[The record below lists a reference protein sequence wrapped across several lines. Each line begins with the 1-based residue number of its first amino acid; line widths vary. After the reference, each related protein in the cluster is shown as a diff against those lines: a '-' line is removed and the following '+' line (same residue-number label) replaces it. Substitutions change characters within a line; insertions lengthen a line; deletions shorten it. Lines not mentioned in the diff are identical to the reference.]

1 MWPEKSRSEL
11 VNLHAN
17 KIQRYQ
23 SVDLSAMCL
32 LLEQSEIIHEEDMRH
47 TQVLFVRH
55 RVHGHLMIQN
65 DAWGHVLVMYLH
77 PHPHSNIYAFAS
89 RVA

>member
-1 MWPEKSRSEL
+1 
-11 VNLHAN
+11 
-17 KIQRYQ
+17 
-23 SVDLSAMCL
+23 
-32 LLEQSEIIHEEDMRH
+32 
-47 TQVLFVRH
+47 
-55 RVHGHLMIQN
+55 VHGHLIIQN